1 MQSLL
6 PESNKVKTIRRGQI
20 SSFQNKTWR
29 SWKTPPTS
37 GALLQHVLRAHYQC
51 YIWRQAV
58 IPMQSL
64 LEPLDFGWEMSS
76 WEYMP
81 ICTLEAIEPDEI
93 LINTTCSC
101 KGECIENRCGCVKL
115 NMKCSECGCSEFCEN
130 YDRNNT

>member
-1 MQSLL
+1 M
-6 PESNKVKTIRRGQI
+6 
-20 SSFQNKTWR
+20 
-29 SWKTPPTS
+29 
-37 GALLQHVLRAHYQC
+37 
-51 YIWRQAV
+51 

-64 LEPLDFGWEMSS
+64 LEPLDFGWEMSN

-115 NMKCSECGCSEFCEN
+115 NMKCSECRCSEFCEN
-130 YDRNNT
+130 YDRNIPRDRKESDDGNDYQASHGEYAETIFG